1 MVSPADETDIH
12 PHDVQPDELDI
23 AIAIDRM
30 QAALDIPV
38 QRVEHRWAGLRSFTP
53 DRGLAIGEDAA
64 APGFFWMLGQ
74 GGYGI
79 QTAPAAGRLL
89 AGLVTGEVP
98 RDLLPIA
105 PLVDPNRFRKAAA

>member
-1 MVSPADETDIH
+1 MCSRGGETTGPPVDA
-12 PHDVQPDELDI
+12 QPEELDV

-30 QAALDIPV
+30 QQALDIPV

-53 DRGLAIGEDAA
+53 DRGLAIGQAA
-64 APGFFWMLGQ
+64 ERGFFWMVGQ

-89 AGLVTGEVP
+89 AALVNGQAPEE
-98 RDLLPIA
+98 DL
-105 PLVDPNRFRKAAA
+105 AAAVPLTDPQRFG